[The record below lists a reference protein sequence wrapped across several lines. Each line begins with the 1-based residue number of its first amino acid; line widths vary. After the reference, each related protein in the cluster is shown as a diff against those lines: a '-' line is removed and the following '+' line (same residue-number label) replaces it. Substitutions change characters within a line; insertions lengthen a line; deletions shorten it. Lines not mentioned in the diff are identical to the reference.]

1 MSRVFT
7 MIYACEPGGGDP
19 MSGDVGHCWVAV
31 EYPKGHWTVRGFYPD
46 PDAFAGGVLGAKGL
60 IQDDYNR
67 FQSDRHRLRAR
78 TQRGLSEKQVRNAL
92 TYMYRHGAS
101 YRQAKSPTPR
111 SGRPAMHADA
121 HSTRAT
127 EGWSMV
133 GRQCAYF
140 AAEACKAAG
149 FDALPYNTA
158 RLPWEAHTALGQAGD
173 IDARN
178 LPRPFGPGP
187 A

>member
-1 MSRVFT
+1 

-19 MSGDVGHCWVAV
+19 TSGDVGHCWVAV

-46 PDAFAGGVLGAKGL
+46 AEAFAGGVLGAKGL

-67 FQSDRHRLRAR
+67 FEADWHRLRTR
-78 TQRGLSEKQVRNAL
+78 TQRGLSQEQVRQAL
-92 TYMYRHGAS
+92 KYMFSHGAS
-101 YRQAKSPTPR
+101 YHQAKDPR
-111 SGRPAMHADA
+111 VRPGRAPIHADA
-121 HSTRAT
+121 HATRAT
-127 EGWSMV
+127 AGWSMF

-140 AAEACKAAG
+140 AAETCKAAG
-149 FDALPYNTA
+149 FNALPYNTA
-158 RLPWEAHTALGQAGD
+158 RLPWEAHKALGGAGD
-173 IDARN
+173 IDARS